1 MNKIQLIFH
10 WLRWASLIPISVGS
24 IIIISALVDFL
35 ANFLFPDKNLTEF
48 THAVTPFVSS
58 FLSVIVAMIVAPKH
72 KLSTVILIYCLWLL
86 VLLVWLIIIAFKIEL
101 YGQEIIFKDGGM
113 ATSMIICGLSLSYYL
128 IFIKRLRNP
137 HEKTLSEVPAFKQA
151 SNP

>member
-10 WLRWASLIPISVGS
+10 WLRWVSLIPISVGS
-24 IIIISALVDFL
+24 IIIVSALVDFL
-35 ANFLFPDKNLTEF
+35 ANFLFPDKNLIEF
-48 THAVTPFVSS
+48 THAVTPFASS
-58 FLSVIVAMIVAPKH
+58 FFSVIIAMIVAPKH
-72 KLSTVILIYCLWLL
+72 KLTTVILIYCLWFL
-86 VLLVWLIIIAFKIEL
+86 VLLVWLIIIALKIEL

-128 IFIKRLRNP
+128 IFIKRLSNLQA
-137 HEKTLSEVPAFKQA
+137 KTLGEVPAFKQA